1 MILLAAL
8 ASDATLDAAFVWL
21 CRRRRANP
29 DHADVWDFR
38 RHWPAEKALLQSDLT
53 AGDFRFGLLDRIT
66 KADGE
71 EIDLW
76 SARDAL
82 VLKALAMVL
91 ARHLPVSRSCTHV
104 KGHGGAK
111 AAVRRVMARLAG
123 NRFVL
128 KTDVK
133 CYYASIDHHLL
144 LDRQIGRA
152 SCRERV

>member
-1 MILLAAL
+1 MAKPSIRCLPL
-8 ASDATLDAAFVWL
+8 TY
-21 CRRRRANP
+21 RPQYP
-29 DHADVWDFR
+29 DQTDVWDCR
-38 RHWPAEKALLQSDLT
+38 RDWPDEKARLQSDLS

-71 EIDLW
+71 EIALW

-111 AAVRRVMARLAG
+111 AAVRQVMAKLCG
-123 NRFVL
+123 RFCVHSA
-128 KTDVK
+128 T
-133 CYYASIDHHLL
+133 
-144 LDRQIGRA
+144 RQAKQGEGI
-152 SCRERV
+152 